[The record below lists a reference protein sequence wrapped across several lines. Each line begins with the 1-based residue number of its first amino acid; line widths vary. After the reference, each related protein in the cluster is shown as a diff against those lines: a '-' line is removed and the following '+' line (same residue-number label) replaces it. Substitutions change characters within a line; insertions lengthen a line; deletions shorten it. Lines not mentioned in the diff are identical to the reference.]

1 MTLTPKESSLLKDLH
16 KQESICV
23 EKYQKYAQDAHD
35 SQLSNLFN
43 QIAQT
48 EQEHMQTLDQIMAGS
63 VPQMNSGGGSQSQK
77 QTSFQASS
85 CSPAEKKQDQFL
97 CNDALSTEKFV
108 SADYNTC
115 IFEFRDPQIRNAL
128 NHIQKEEQEH
138 GEQIYNYM
146 AKNGMYQ

>member
-16 KQESICV
+16 KQETICV

-35 SQLSNLFN
+35 SQLTTLFN
-43 QIAQT
+43 QIGQK
-48 EQEHMQTLDQIMAGS
+48 EQQHVQTLDQIMAGT
-63 VPQMNSGGGSQSQK
+63 VPQMNSGGGSQQQK
-77 QTSFQASS
+77 QPSFQPSS
-85 CSPAEKKQDQFL
+85 CSATEKKQDQYL

-115 IFEFRDPQIRNAL
+115 IFEFRDPQIRNVL

-146 AKNGMYQ
+146 AQNGMYQ

>member
-16 KQESICV
+16 KQETLCV

-43 QIAQT
+43 QIGQT
-48 EQEHMQTLDQIMAGS
+48 EEQHLQTLNQIMSGT
-63 VPQMNSGGGSQSQK
+63 VPQMNSGGSQQQK
-77 QTSFQASS
+77 QTSFQASN
-85 CSPAEKKQDQFL
+85 CSAAEKKQDQFL

-108 SADYNTC
+108 SSDYNTC
-115 IFEFRDPQIRNAL
+115 IFEFRDPQVRNVL